1 MFDSMG
7 GSSVKASL
15 SALALITYPFR
26 VFGRF
31 CGRVV
36 ATLSSL
42 AKKIINHC
50 TGKNAN
56 NTPLTQRTVSQ
67 PNESPIRSALQAALA
82 DALSKVDPG
91 SPAYF
96 SSDINIG
103 VLGIACQGKSS
114 VINALRI
121 LEAED
126 YDDPDAP
133 TGVLSSNQVYTER
146 YQFSDHKYLCELPDL
161 EFARY
166 DPEAFAQRSGLEHYD
181 ALIIV
186 QKEKIICPEV
196 KDLFRRANSKGIPV
210 YVVRSKFDAVASSE
224 QRSRSEAR
232 TNEQLSN
239 IIKASVASQLNSEIE
254 PKNIFTC
261 DITSDESTGNDLRK
275 LRAVVQQVKKRVS
288 DSSQ

>member
-7 GSSVKASL
+7 DSAVKASL

-26 VFGRF
+26 VFSRF

-36 ATLSSL
+36 ATLSSV
-42 AKKIINHC
+42 AKKIINHR
-50 TGKNAN
+50 TGENAN
-56 NTPLTQRTVSQ
+56 NTPLTQLTVSQ
-67 PNESPIRSALQAALA
+67 PTESPIQAALA

-91 SPAYF
+91 SPSYF

-121 LEAED
+121 LEDED

-133 TGVLSSNQVYTER
+133 TGVLSSDQAYTER

-210 YVVRSKFDAVASSE
+210 YVVRSKFGAVVSSE
-224 QRSRSEAR
+224 QRSRSTTR

-261 DITSDESTGNDLRK
+261 DITSDESTGNDLHK